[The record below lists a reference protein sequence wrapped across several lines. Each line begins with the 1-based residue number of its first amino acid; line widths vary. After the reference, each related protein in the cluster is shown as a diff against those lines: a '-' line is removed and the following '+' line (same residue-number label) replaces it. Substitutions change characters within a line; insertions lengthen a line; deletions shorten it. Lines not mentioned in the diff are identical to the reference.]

1 MMIIMT
7 FDCNNENYDDNYGVN
22 NYNYNYN
29 DHKIT
34 DNDSYEKL
42 SLSQIRFT
50 ILTNFCLSLLLQ
62 TTQ

>member
-1 MMIIMT
+1 MT

-22 NYNYNYN
+22 NYD

-34 DNDSYEKL
+34 ENDSCEKL